1 MTLAGL
7 WQGVIVAVRYF
18 YNGDKRCT
26 IAVES
31 TSARRRE
38 LYAEL
43 RHHER
48 AHPVNLH
55 VGLDPV
61 RFTCAESSTSS
72 GWIGPGVVARGFTR
86 RVAVTRGVGFRSCR
100 HESAGCRQR
109 RRECAGCFELSSL
122 AEAAQMQS
130 WHLTEPMRCSSLS
143 PTTCAALD
151 AAENRGGGNVT
162 ETPRC
167 ATFLSPESRWRRRGL
182 KGRIELAGLLGL
194 HLARRGFWGAI
205 FSKSPRRRNVTWRI
219 AQGCQAPLLPRERR
233 KPSLPGNRQRP
244 DPV

>member
-1 MTLAGL
+1 M
-7 WQGVIVAVRYF
+7 
-18 YNGDKRCT
+18 
-26 IAVES
+26 
-31 TSARRRE
+31 
-38 LYAEL
+38 
-43 RHHER
+43 
-48 AHPVNLH
+48 NLH

-86 RVAVTRGVGFRSCR
+86 RAAVTRGVGFRSCR

-130 WHLTEPMRCSSLS
+130 WRLTEPMRCALLS

-194 HLARRGFWGAI
+194 HLARRGFWGAS
-205 FSKSPRRRNVTWRI
+205 FSKVQGEGMRLGGSPKAAKRPFFLERGESRRCLGPSRPHCSRRSIEHSNR
-219 AQGCQAPLLPRERR
+219 APDDR
-233 KPSLPGNRQRP
+233 SVNHPGVAAEDFRS
-244 DPV
+244 V